1 MIAFSYAI
9 RELSLLNLSLKQITL
24 AACFHS
30 LPVTTYT
37 IERLNP
43 QSTVERVAPHRAFP
57 LRLLRMFFPFITG
70 SITAPGSHHVSITHP
85 TSVRERVSGAQ
96 HLHLYFSL
104 IVPSCA
110 AKRRGSGVVML
121 RALHWPTSRP
131 RSTASSSDNL
141 FGLLPIYRSTG
152 FLGIRIHCCE
162 VAGRSPSPIRI
173 PFTLLSLF
181 GLPGELRS
189 VAKPS
194 PNRILPRL
202 ETPRRGKQTLRQSP
216 HSVSRRFSPGFPPM
230 IGGTTQKR
238 LVPHSPERS
247 RLGTSCFPS
256 SLSHPLWVVLRKP
269 GSPSWTTT
277 GEVLLSNIGAA
288 SRQVFGVFILR
299 GVVSG
304 SDYGENRLQVS
315 TCSAFHR

>member
-141 FGLLPIYRSTG
+141 FRSTG
-152 FLGIRIHCCE
+152 RQVFLAYEYTAVKWLVGLR
-162 VAGRSPSPIRI
+162 V
-173 PFTLLSLF
+173 PFAFHSL
-181 GLPGELRS
+181 
-189 VAKPS
+189 
-194 PNRILPRL
+194 
-202 ETPRRGKQTLRQSP
+202 
-216 HSVSRRFSPGFPPM
+216 
-230 IGGTTQKR
+230 
-238 LVPHSPERS
+238 
-247 RLGTSCFPS
+247 S
-256 SLSHPLWVVLRKP
+256 SLSL
-269 GSPSWTTT
+269 
-277 GEVLLSNIGAA
+277 
-288 SRQVFGVFILR
+288 
-299 GVVSG
+299 VS
-304 SDYGENRLQVS
+304 LVS
-315 TCSAFHR
+315 SGL